1 MPILTPT
8 DFSEAS
14 QQAADVAAGLATKR
28 GTVLRLVH
36 SLSPWI
42 GASEA
47 PVTATIDELAHQQL
61 ETEAARLRGA
71 GAEVELSLRHGS
83 TEAEVAA
90 SVTEAG
96 ADLIVLG
103 SGDPA
108 AGHHLAGSVAERV
121 AEGVPVPTLVVRR
134 AAPLL
139 AWLRREK
146 PLRVLCAVDF
156 SLSSDAAL
164 GTLKSMAQLGPL
176 EVEAVHLAHPGEAK
190 TTEGGV
196 LMGEEKTAVQRDVWQ
211 RLHTH
216 LGDGRAIVHVRPDD
230 GHGPEAM
237 AHLASDRGAD
247 LLVVGTRQIQGLK
260 RLLAP
265 SFSRGLLTHTSANLL
280 CVPATAGPPEPDSA
294 PTFRRVLVAVGFGA
308 ESARV
313 IRHARALATRG
324 TSLHLVHI
332 CPAPSPALNPVY
344 SAEMCLD
351 NGEHAEQAR
360 QTAAAKL
367 EALRPRIQDAPDVT
381 VTTEAITHTD
391 PAVALCQAADRFAAD
406 VICLGSHGHGRLGMA
421 LLGSVSQTVIA
432 RAHRPVL
439 VIPPPR
445 L

>member
-14 QQAADVAAGLATKR
+14 QQAADVAAGLAAKR
-28 GTVLRLVH
+28 GTVLWLVH

-47 PVTATIDELAHQQL
+47 PVVATIDELAHRQL
-61 ETEAARLRGA
+61 EAEATRLRGA
-71 GAEVELSLRHGS
+71 GAAVEVSVRHGS

-90 SVTEAG
+90 SIIERG

-134 AAPLL
+134 AAPLH
-139 AWLRREK
+139 AWLAGEK

-164 GTLKSMAQLGPL
+164 GTLKSMAELGPL
-176 EVEAVHLAHPGEAK
+176 EVEAVHLAQPGEVK
-190 TTEGGV
+190 TSEGGV
-196 LMGEEKTAVQRDVWQ
+196 LKGEEKTAVQRDVWQ

-237 AHLASDRGAD
+237 ARLAADRGAD
-247 LLVVGTRQIQGLK
+247 LLVVGTRQIHGLK

-265 SFSRGLLTHTSANLL
+265 SFSRGVLTHTSANVL

-294 PTFRRVLVAVGFGA
+294 PTFRRVLVAVSFGA
-308 ESARV
+308 EDARV
-313 IRHARALATRG
+313 LRHARALAAPG
-324 TSLHLVHI
+324 THLHFVHI

-344 SAEMCLD
+344 SAEMYLD
-351 NGEHAEQAR
+351 NGEHAERVR
-360 QTAAAKL
+360 QAAAEKL
-367 EALRPRIQDAPDVT
+367 ESLRLKTQDAPNVT
-381 VTTEAITHTD
+381 VTTEAITHAD
-391 PAVALCQAADRFAAD
+391 AAVALCQAADRFAAD
-406 VICLGSHGHGRLGMA
+406 VICLGSRGHSRLGVA
-421 LLGSVSQTVIA
+421 LLGSISQAVIA